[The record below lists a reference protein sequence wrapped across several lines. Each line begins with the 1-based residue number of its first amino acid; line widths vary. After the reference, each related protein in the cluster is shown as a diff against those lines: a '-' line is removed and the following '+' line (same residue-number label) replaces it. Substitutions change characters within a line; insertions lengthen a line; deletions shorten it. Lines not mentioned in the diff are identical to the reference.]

1 MLDLLKQR
9 RSIRKYQPQ
18 NIEEKKIE
26 SLKKSLLLAPSSRN
40 LKHLQFMF
48 IDNKEILEKISNCK
62 PGASFLKGS
71 ALGIIVLGDESISD
85 TWIEDASIASII
97 AQLEAEAL
105 GLGSCWIQIRNRK
118 HDDDR
123 TAEDYI
129 REQLN
134 IKENYRIENII
145 SIGYKNETKQPRSE
159 DDLDFS
165 RIHINKF

>member
-9 RSIRKYQPQ
+9 RSIRKYQSQ
-18 NIEEKKIE
+18 NIEEEKIE

-40 LKHLQFMF
+40 LKHLQFIF
-48 IDNKEILEKISNCK
+48 IDNKELLKKISSCK
-62 PGASFLKGS
+62 PGASFLKDS
-71 ALGIIVLGDESISD
+71 ALGVIILGDESISD

-97 AQLEAEAL
+97 VQLEAESL
-105 GLGSCWIQIRNRK
+105 GLGSCWLQVRNRK
-118 HDDDR
+118 HDESI

-134 IKENYRIENII
+134 IKENYKIESII
-145 SIGYKNETKQPRSE
+145 SIGYKDEIKYPHN
-159 DDLDFS
+159 DDLDCS